1 METENLSYLMSIRR
15 FYNEVEIINLLRNG
29 ADPNIVTYGLEENFP
44 MGMCNDLDDS
54 NIAENPAR
62 WAAVNTILRSFLE
75 HPRFNINYV
84 SPITEECILT
94 RACLKY
100 HPDIMRIVLDDQ
112 RLVVRPDIIFTCMY
126 RAIVYR
132 GNALEKLQ
140 VLMRSNKIR
149 PTYWE
154 RIKLCFLIS
163 NHDFSEAGYT
173 VQDIQNQLLE
183 NITDFNIQRPEDGN
197 TALHEVGG
205 NIEACRLLLARG
217 ANPLIRNARG
227 ETALDTANRRGGDW
241 PRGQAIIKVL
251 ANAIKPHLRTVMM
264 SARRSVG
271 PNCASIIGRY
281 AAEGYGFHLP

>member
-1 METENLSYLMSIRR
+1 METENLFYLMSIRSY
-15 FYNEVEIINLLRNG
+15 YNEEEIINLLRGG
-29 ADPNIVTYGLEENFP
+29 ADPNIVTDGLKENFP
-44 MGMCNDLDDS
+44 MRICSDFDDS
-54 NIAENPAR
+54 NIAENNAR
-62 WAAVNTILRSFLE
+62 WAAINTILRSFLE

-112 RLVVRPDIIFTCMY
+112 RLVVPPDIIFTCMY

-140 VLMRSNKIR
+140 VLMRSDKIR

-154 RIKLCFLIS
+154 RIDLCFLIS

-197 TALHEVGG
+197 TALHEVGS

-217 ANPLIRNARG
+217 ANPIIRNEIG
-227 ETALDTANRRGGDW
+227 ETALDIANRRFGDSTE
-241 PRGQAIIKVL
+241 GQAIIKML
-251 ANAIKPHLRTVMM
+251 ANAIKSHLRTVMM
-264 SARRSVG
+264 SASRRVG
-271 PNCASIIGRY
+271 PNCASIIGRH
-281 AAEGYGFHLP
+281 AAEGYGFNSP